1 MSRISIDV
9 SPEEHQKLKALAALQ
24 GKSMKAFLL
33 ERVLPSSDSDEE
45 SALAELEALLDHRIA
60 QHTSTGKSGKSSARA
75 IFDAEIEKS

>member
-33 ERVLPSSDSDEE
+33 ERVLPSPEGDEE
-45 SALAELEALLDHRIA
+45 NALAELETLLDERIA
-60 QHTSTGKSGKSSARA
+60 HHQSAGTPGKSSARA
-75 IFDAEIEKS
+75 IFDAEINQG

>member
-33 ERVLPSSDSDEE
+33 ERVLPSAESDEE
-45 SALAELEALLDHRIA
+45 SALAELETLLDDRLAHHDSSGIV
-60 QHTSTGKSGKSSARA
+60 GKSSARA
-75 IFDAEIEKS
+75 IFDAEIAKE